1 MIRYCRQVLS
11 GAALMFA
18 ALGAQADE
26 VSVAVAANFAGPLA
40 RIAEGFTAA
49 TGHTLKVSSG
59 PTGKFYSQ
67 ILWCTLRGADRGR

>member
-49 TGHTLKVSSG
+49 RRVAT
-59 PTGKFYSQ
+59 
-67 ILWCTLRGADRGR
+67 